1 MNDISE
7 SFDSSPL
14 TQQVILAFKGH
25 RRLFFQALLIIFI
38 IVVAAAYIK
47 RPSYEASAR
56 LLVKLDQ
63 RDVSFSQSETRYQ
76 IANKMA
82 EEAVATEAEMLGGN
96 NLIAE
101 VVDMLGPDIFKS
113 RKSDNIILTTLSSL
127 YSGVQDSAMNAL
139 SSLGL
144 IPSMTP
150 RDKAIM
156 EIKKN
161 LTIFPVRKA
170 QVIEL
175 AFRNK
180 NPIAAEKVLSTLI
193 HLHIK
198 KLTELNNYSEDYEF
212 YQRQTEMLKGEVGIA
227 SDTLLKFKSQ
237 NHLVDL
243 QAEKNMLL
251 QRIDSLT
258 SILDGANLPVSGNP
272 QYNTE
277 NPDMQSLTG
286 PVKLAQVGIP
296 QSNGD
301 ILQLATRLNDLKIEL
316 SRRKTLYESN
326 HALIRELETQIT
338 SISVIL
344 KKQVTHLVVTINS
357 YKERLA
363 LLDQL
368 EPELNRLTG
377 AFTAS
382 EEHYRTYSKAAEER
396 RLAKEQESKIIVQVL
411 DQPGL
416 PTVPVSSSRLIFILT
431 GLVAALLV
439 AGTLIIVRQWFELK
453 HVIGRRAKL

>member
-1 MNDISE
+1 MSDNSE
-7 SFDSSPL
+7 SFDSSTL
-14 TQQVILAFKGH
+14 IQQAILAFKGH
-25 RRLFFQALLIIFI
+25 RRLFFQALLITFI
-38 IVVAAAYIK
+38 IAVAAAYIK

-76 IANKMA
+76 IAAKMA
-82 EEAVATEAEMLGGN
+82 DEAVATEAEMLGGIS
-96 NLIAE
+96 LITE
-101 VVDMLGPDIFKS
+101 VVDMLGPDVFNSK
-113 RKSDNIILTTLSSL
+113 KSDNIILSTLANL
-127 YSGVQDSAMNAL
+127 YSSAQNGVMNAL

-144 IPSMTP
+144 IPGMSP
-150 RDKAIM
+150 RDQAIM
-156 EIKKN
+156 IIKKD
-161 LTIFPVRKA
+161 LKVFPVRKT
-170 QVIEL
+170 QVIEV

-180 NPIAAEKVLSTLI
+180 NPIAAEKILYTLI

-212 YQRQTEMLKGEVGIA
+212 YQRQTEMLKGEVGVA
-227 SDTLLKFKSQ
+227 SDTLLKFKSRH
-237 NHLVDL
+237 HLVDL

-251 QRIDSLT
+251 QRIDSLS
-258 SILDGANLPVSGNP
+258 SILDGANLPVPGNP
-272 QYNTE
+272 QHNTE
-277 NPDMQSLTG
+277 NPDMQGLTE
-286 PVKLAQVGIP
+286 PVKMTPAGIP

-316 SRRKTLYESN
+316 SRRKVLYESN

-338 SISVIL
+338 SISEIL

-357 YKERLA
+357 YKQRLA

-368 EPELNRLTG
+368 EPELNRLTR

-396 RLAKEQESKIIVQVL
+396 RLAKAQESKIIVRVL

-416 PTVPVSSSRLIFILT
+416 PNVPVSSSRLIFVLI
-431 GLVAALLV
+431 GLIAAFLV
-439 AGTLIIVRQWFELK
+439 AGTVVIVRQWLETR